1 MYLCIET
8 LNVSRS
14 RPIKPPMKSF
24 GFIDNSHNLHSDAD
38 YSTIEDLSVGG
49 RAHAEVEAND
59 NDLITFEQHAYEALF
74 ATYLGLNKV
83 DFNRIISTSNEVL
96 SVMQCM

>member
-1 MYLCIET
+1 MT
-8 LNVSRS
+8 RS

-38 YSTIEDLSVGG
+38 YATIEDLTVGA
-49 RAHAEVEAND
+49 RAHVDEQVGD
-59 NDLITFEQHAYEALF
+59 NDLITFEQHVYEALF

-83 DFNRIISTSNEVL
+83 DFNRVVTSSTHVIT
-96 SVMQCM
+96 VMQSKLTA